1 MVQKIKTYCKIS
13 KNSYTQML
21 HPKKQVD
28 SKRTTAT
35 RINKRTNLPNTTRKI
50 VYFDKHTCKIM
61 QF

>member
-1 MVQKIKTYCKIS
+1 
-13 KNSYTQML
+13 ML
-21 HPKKQVD
+21 KPKKQVD

-35 RINKRTNLPNTTRKI
+35 RINKHTNLPNTTRKI

>member
-1 MVQKIKTYCKIS
+1 
-13 KNSYTQML
+13 ML

-28 SKRTTAT
+28 SKRTTVT
-35 RINKRTNLPNTTRKI
+35 RINKRTNLPNTARKI